1 MSYEPPSGQAWNQAG
16 GQPSSGQN
24 GAPGPYGAPGQYGDP
39 EQYGDPGQYGQAP
52 GQYGAPGPHGA
63 VGPYGPPGQPGFAQ
77 GPYGKPPATYKP
89 WAITCIVCGVL
100 FSIIIGMP
108 CGLIALYYSR
118 RVQPAWMSGQ
128 QQRAAQASRRA
139 MIWAI
144 VSTLFDL
151 LGLIVVISL
160 LSHGSGSAS

>member
-1 MSYEPPSGQAWNQAG
+1 MSYEPPSDQAWNQAQ
-16 GQPSSGQN
+16 GQPTPGQN
-24 GAPGPYGAPGQYGDP
+24 GAPGQYGAPGPYGAPGQYG
-39 EQYGDPGQYGQAP
+39 QAP
-52 GQYGAPGPHGA
+52 GPYGA
-63 VGPYGPPGQPGFAQ
+63 VGPYGAPGQPGFAQ

-108 CGLIALYYSR
+108 CGLVALYYSR
-118 RVQPAWMSGQ
+118 RVQPAWLAGQ

-144 VSTLFDL
+144 ASTLFDL

-160 LSHGSGSAS
+160 FSHGSGSAT

>member
-1 MSYEPPSGQAWNQAG
+1 MSYEPPSGQAWNQAE
-16 GQPSSGQN
+16 GQPSPGQN
-24 GAPGPYGAPGQYGDP
+24 GAAGQYGAPGQYGDP
-39 EQYGDPGQYGQAP
+39 
-52 GQYGAPGPHGA
+52 GQYGAPGPYGA
-63 VGPYGPPGQPGFAQ
+63 PGQPGFAQ

-89 WAITCIVCGVL
+89 WAIACIVCGVL

-108 CGLIALYYSR
+108 CGLISLYYSR
-118 RVQPAWMSGQ
+118 RVQPAWMAGQ
-128 QQRAAQASRRA
+128 QQRASEASRRA

-160 LSHGSGSAS
+160 FSHGSGSAS

>member
-1 MSYEPPSGQAWNQAG
+1 MSYEPPSDQAWNQAG
-16 GQPSSGQN
+16 GQP
-24 GAPGPYGAPGQYGDP
+24 PPGQFGDHAP
-39 EQYGDPGQYGQAP
+39 YGDPGQYGQAP
-52 GQYGAPGPHGA
+52 RQYGAPGPYAAG
-63 VGPYGPPGQPGFAQ
+63 PGFAQ

-89 WAITCIVCGVL
+89 WAITCIACGVL

-108 CGLIALYYSR
+108 CGLVALYYSR
-118 RVQPAWMSGQ
+118 RVQPAWMAGNQ
-128 QQRAAQASRRA
+128 LRAAQASRRA

-160 LSHGSGSAS
+160 FSHGSGSAS

>member
-1 MSYEPPSGQAWNQAG
+1 MSYEPPSGQAWNQAE
-16 GQPSSGQN
+16 GQPSPGQN

-39 EQYGDPGQYGQAP
+39 
-52 GQYGAPGPHGA
+52 GQYGAPGPYGA
-63 VGPYGPPGQPGFAQ
+63 VGPYGAPGQPGFAQ

-118 RVQPAWMSGQ
+118 RVQPAWISGHQ
-128 QQRAAQASRRA
+128 PRAAQASRRA

-144 VSTLFDL
+144 ASTLFDL
-151 LGLIVVISL
+151 LGLIVVVSL

>member
-1 MSYEPPSGQAWNQAG
+1 MSYDPSPGQPWNQAER
-16 GQPSSGQN
+16 Q
-24 GAPGPYGAPGQYGDP
+24 AP
-39 EQYGDPGQYGQAP
+39 P
-52 GQYGAPGPHGA
+52 GQYGAPPGRYDAPPLQYGA
-63 VGPYGPPGQPGFAQ
+63 VGPYGAPGQPGFAQ
-77 GPYGKPPATYKP
+77 GPYGKPPATYRP

-108 CGLIALYYSR
+108 CGLISLYYSR
-118 RVQPAWMSGQ
+118 RVQPAWMAGN
-128 QQRAAQASRRA
+128 QQRASEASRRA

-160 LSHGSGSAS
+160 FSRGSGSAS

>member
-1 MSYEPPSGQAWNQAG
+1 MSYEPPSDQAWNQAP
-16 GQPSSGQN
+16 GQPTPGQN
-24 GAPGPYGAPGQYGDP
+24 GAPGQYGAPGPYGAPGQYG
-39 EQYGDPGQYGQAP
+39 QAP
-52 GQYGAPGPHGA
+52 GPYGA
-63 VGPYGPPGQPGFAQ
+63 VGPYGAPGQPGFAQ

-108 CGLIALYYSR
+108 CGLVALYYSR
-118 RVQPAWMSGQ
+118 RVQPAWLAGQ

-144 VSTLFDL
+144 ASTLFDL

-160 LSHGSGSAS
+160 FSHGSGSAT